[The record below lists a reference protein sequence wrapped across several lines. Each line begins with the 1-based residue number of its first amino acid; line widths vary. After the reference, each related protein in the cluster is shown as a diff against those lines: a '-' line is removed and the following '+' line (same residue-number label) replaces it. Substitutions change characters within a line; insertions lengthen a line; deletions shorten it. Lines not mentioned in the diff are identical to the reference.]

1 MKKTL
6 IALST
11 LAAAAIVSAEVVD
24 NDNSKT
30 DKSPVEI
37 KSRVNPA
44 WDFWKARGYFFGFDK
59 NTVPVPVF
67 VDAPLYTNSTIMVR
81 GQNSLGKRWRYH
93 CFEAYADDDTS
104 RITMLVNKHAEEGKD
119 VAEIYYYASKY
130 GHGDQTYNWV
140 KIGSDVRGHSYMFSR
155 DRAIFYG
162 SLELENAL
170 TLGNI
175 GKDSLRP
182 DAPKGDDEANYRES
196 AKYSKYKALKRAK
209 DGTIYFDKDKK
220 MVLVKI
226 DGKWNKVAVEPI
238 DDYELTVLA
247 EADNPPP
254 PPAAKNP
261 PTEILMVRAEVPKAE
276 RLRYELN
283 QENLAVLTN
292 ADESGCTRFD
302 TYINAFDNSDYL
314 TYGEF
319 ESENAVKKHNESI
332 HLKTNLKRN
341 AEQSP
346 NTKQTIEQLK
356 ISADGGEILR
366 ITDIETKQ
374 ATKLKDAVKSAG
386 KIDNIKLYQNSDIP
400 DNYLLIE
407 RIPTNAIPD
416 AKLQTAINK
425 IEGLKSRTK
434 EIRTKKR

>member
-1 MKKTL
+1 MKKAL
-6 IALST
+6 IALSA
-11 LAAAAIVSAEVVD
+11 LAAATIATGEVVV
-24 NDNSKT
+24 NDNSAT
-30 DKSPVEI
+30 DKSPTEI

-170 TLGNI
+170 TLGSI

-226 DGKWNKVAVEPI
+226 DGKWNKVAVEPV

-247 EADNPPP
+247 EADNPPQQ
-254 PPAAKNP
+254 PAAKNP
-261 PTEILMVRAEVPKAE
+261 PTEILMVKAEVPKGE

-292 ADESGCTRFD
+292 ADESGCVRFD

-319 ESENAVKKHNESI
+319 DSKEAVKKHNESI

-341 AEQSP
+341 IEQSP
-346 NTKQTIEQLK
+346 TTKQTTEQLK
-356 ISADGGEILR
+356 ISATGGEILR
-366 ITDIETKQ
+366 ITDIETTE
-374 ATKLKDAVKSAG
+374 ATKLKNACRQSAKGDA
-386 KIDNIKLYQNSDIP
+386 IKLYQHSDTP
-400 DNYLLIE
+400 DKYLIIE
-407 RIPTNAIPD
+407 RIKTGEKCETEPYKTI
-416 AKLQTAINK
+416 KE
-425 IEGLKSRTK
+425 IEKLKSQTR
-434 EIRTKKR
+434 EIGVEKR